1 MTSHVHRSHRSGWL
15 RAGVLGANDGV
26 LSISS
31 LMLGVA
37 AAHAGSRGVA
47 IAALAGLVGG
57 ALSMGAGEYVSVSS
71 QADTERADIETERNA
86 LRQNYAAEHAELRDI
101 YIRRGLDRE
110 LATRVSEQL
119 MSHDALAAHTRDDIG
134 ITEVLAAR
142 PLQAARGVVAELRAR
157 GHDSAVRQLTGSRW
171 NACRH
176 YRACFAGISR
186 RAWRP
191 GSPSR
196 RRTRPARC
204 RSRTHLGCSGH
215 GRYRRCGRTPR
226 PGRVTGARTPRCSTA
241 NPLSTSDRVLGCRT
255 VTT

>member
-142 PLQAARGVVAELRAR
+142 PLQAAAASSLSFALGGMIPLFASLLAPDGTRAVTIAPVSLVFLAALGALAARAGGAPVLRG
-157 GHDSAVRQLTGSRW
+157 AVRVLIWG
-171 NACRH
+171 AVVM
-176 YRACFAGISR
+176 G
-186 RAWRP
+186 
-191 GSPSR
+191 
-196 RRTRPARC
+196 
-204 RSRTHLGCSGH
+204 
-215 GRYRRCGRTPR
+215 
-226 PGRVTGARTPRCSTA
+226 VTGAA
-241 NPLSTSDRVLGCRT
+241 GALLGL
-255 VTT
+255 VV

>member
-86 LRQNYAAEHAELRDI
+86 LRQDYAAEHAELRDI

-134 ITEVLAAR
+134 ITEVLAAL
-142 PLQAARGVVAELRAR
+142 PLQAAAASSLSFALGGMIPLFASLLAPDGTRAVTIAPVSLVFLAALGALAARAGGAPVLRG
-157 GHDSAVRQLTGSRW
+157 AVRVLIWG
-171 NACRH
+171 AVVM
-176 YRACFAGISR
+176 G
-186 RAWRP
+186 
-191 GSPSR
+191 
-196 RRTRPARC
+196 
-204 RSRTHLGCSGH
+204 
-215 GRYRRCGRTPR
+215 
-226 PGRVTGARTPRCSTA
+226 VTGAA
-241 NPLSTSDRVLGCRT
+241 GALLGL
-255 VTT
+255 VV